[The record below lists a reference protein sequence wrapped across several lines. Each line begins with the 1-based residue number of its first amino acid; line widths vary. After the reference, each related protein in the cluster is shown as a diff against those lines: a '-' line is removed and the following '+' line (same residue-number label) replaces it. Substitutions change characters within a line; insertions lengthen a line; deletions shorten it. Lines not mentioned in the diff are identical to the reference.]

1 MRIRPVLTPVLL
13 ALMAARCS
21 DPSGPGDVSPPS
33 SPNAVDV
40 RDNFYNL
47 ASTTVPVGTTVTWTW
62 RGGNSHDVSFADG
75 VASPV
80 QSSGTYARQFTS
92 AGTYTYICTVHGSA
106 MSGRVIVQ

>member
-1 MRIRPVLTPVLL
+1 MRTRP
-13 ALMAARCS
+13 ALMLMILAFTAASCS

-33 SPNAVDV
+33 SANAVDV

-47 ASTTVPVGTTVTWTW
+47 ATTTVPVGTTVTWTW
-62 RGGNSHDVSFADG
+62 RGSNSHDVSFADG
-75 VASPV
+75 VSSPV

-92 AGTYTYICTVHGSA
+92 AGTYTYLCTVHGSA